1 MTYSP
6 SLVVT
11 AYCTRIQ
18 GNIAEMDAATAEVVA
33 SVQESVKNEQQASL
47 AVEDDDLAGY
57 AHTFARKLSLGEA
70 QDEET
75 VGYAKVRSIDASHEF
90 SLTL

>member
-1 MTYSP
+1 MDF
-6 SLVVT
+6 T
-11 AYCTRIQ
+11 APV
-18 GNIAEMDAATAEVVA
+18 VVA
-33 SVQESVKNEQQASL
+33 SVQEGVKNEQQASL
-47 AVEDDDLAGY
+47 AVEDDELAGY
-57 AHTFARKLSLGEA
+57 AHTFARKLNLGEA

>member
-1 MTYSP
+1 ME
-6 SLVVT
+6 
-11 AYCTRIQ
+11 AA
-18 GNIAEMDAATAEVVA
+18 IAEAAA
-33 SVQESVKNEQQASL
+33 SVQEIKKNEQQASL

-57 AHTFARKLSLGEA
+57 ADIFARKLNLGEA

-90 SLTL
+90 SLTFKDPG